1 MAFSVSFYNISD
13 PPNKL
18 NKTLPENAAHVAQ
31 SASPY
36 EPMSELTGKIIL
48 AYVAEADGCNYCSIT
63 EGSVTQYYFITD
75 TVLLP
80 GGKFEIYL
88 KRDVLM
94 TYESSI
100 KNMEIY
106 VTRCA
111 KQASVTGPDAGTGY
125 NAFLEDPEVR
135 ITAAQYVREF
145 PFIENG
151 GTFEFKYPT
160 NINPGVPQYVLGVI
174 G

>member
-18 NKTLPENAAHVAQ
+18 EKTLPDEPSHVAQ
-31 SASPY
+31 SVYPY
-36 EPMSELTGKIIL
+36 EPMSELTGKIML
-48 AYVAEADGCNYCSIT
+48 DYVPQADGCNYCSIT
-63 EGSVTQYYFITD
+63 DGSVTQYYFITD
-75 TVLLP
+75 TVLLT
-80 GGKFEIYL
+80 GQRFEVYL

-94 TYESSI
+94 TYKSEI
-100 KNMEIY
+100 KQLNIF

-111 KQASVTGPDAGTGY
+111 KQASITGPDATTGY

-135 ITAAQYVREF
+135 ITAAQYIIES
-145 PFIENG
+145 PFKLNG
-151 GTFEFKYPT
+151 ANFVFSYPT
-160 NINPGVPQYVLGVI
+160 NVNTNTPQYVLGVI